1 MFMGVSVIIHAFLY
15 RGLSCERPKHLFIQ
29 VNAIIPEKDICLVKR
44 ITPFYISLTEKMKDV
59 TDTSVVKAPQTA
71 LRQCVP
77 RGKFSL
83 VPVLQLIDQTYT
95 ENHILLL

>member
-1 MFMGVSVIIHAFLY
+1 M
-15 RGLSCERPKHLFIQ
+15 RKTKHLFIQ
-29 VNAIIPEKDICLVKR
+29 VNAIIQEKDICRVKT
-44 ITPFYISLTEKMKDV
+44 ITLTEKTKDV
-59 TDTSVVKAPQTA
+59 TDTFVVKAPQTA
-71 LRQCVP
+71 LRQCVS